1 MYFCGNR
8 GYGDFFN
15 MGEYSRL
22 GISTERRKIS
32 IFDTTLRD
40 GEQSPGVSFNKKIKT
55 CIALK
60 LYDLG
65 VDTIEAGFPAVSSDE
80 FNTIKGI
87 NNIISNVCSLSRCN
101 INDINKVIDS
111 NSNIIHLF
119 IATSDIHMK
128 YKLKMGKNH
137 VYDKIIE
144 SIDYASNHGLKII
157 FSPEDAT
164 RTDMNFLR
172 EVISNIVNKVEIVN
186 IPDTVG
192 IMNPISMY
200 YFIKKIKEFTKN
212 TISIHCHND
221 FGLATANTL
230 SGLAA
235 GANEAQV
242 TVNGIG
248 ERSGNAALEEVV
260 SSVYGF
266 LNSYT
271 GIKMEKLYE
280 ISKYISSVS
289 GIIPQKNK
297 AIIGENA
304 FAHEAGIHVQGIINN
319 SKTYEAINPELFN
332 IKRKIIIGKHSG
344 KSSIKYILEKNGIY
358 KTDEEIKNIL
368 NIIKN
373 ESSKK
378 VIDEDFLLKVSK
390 NE

>member
-1 MYFCGNR
+1 MMCVFDSR
-8 GYGDFFN
+8 DYGDFFN

-22 GISTERRKIS
+22 GINTEKRRIK

-40 GEQSPGVSFNKKIKT
+40 GEQSPGVYFNENTKT
-55 CIALK
+55 NIALK

-65 VDTIEAGFPAVSSDE
+65 VDMIEAGFPAVSDE
-80 FNTIKGI
+80 EFETIKGL
-87 NNIISNVCSLSRCN
+87 NNIIDNVCSLSRCN

-111 NSNIIHLF
+111 NSNTIHLF
-119 IATSDIHMK
+119 IATSDIHME
-128 YKLKMGKNH
+128 YKLKMTREEVSKR
-137 VYDKIIE
+137 IID
-144 SIDYASNHGLKII
+144 SIDYAKDHGLKVI

-164 RTDMNFLR
+164 RTDINFLR
-172 EVISNIVNKVEIVN
+172 EIISGINNKVETIN
-186 IPDTVG
+186 IPDTIG

-200 YFIKKIKEFTKN
+200 YFIKKIREFTKN
-212 TISIHCHND
+212 NISVHCHND

-230 SGLAA
+230 SGLIA
-235 GANEAQV
+235 GADEVQV

-280 ISKYISSVS
+280 ISKYISSES
-289 GIIPQKNK
+289 NITPQKNK

-319 SKTYEAINPELFN
+319 SRTYEAINPELFN
-332 IKRKIIIGKHSG
+332 IKRKIVIGKHSG
-344 KSSIKYILEKNGIY
+344 KAAIKYILENNGIN
-358 KTDEEIKNIL
+358 KTDDEINDIL
-368 NIIKN
+368 NKIKMYN
-373 ESSKK
+373 KS
-378 VIDEDFLLKVSK
+378 INEDFLLEVSK